1 MISFI
6 RNNIENLLQKCEKKE
21 LDGKMTFNLFDL
33 IYLKIA
39 PLGYIITL
47 QQNLLNLNIL
57 T

>member
-6 RNNIENLLQKCEKKE
+6 RNDIENLLQKCEKKE